1 VIEERVSDVD
11 LEASRPSALS
21 FDALFEEYASFVW
34 RVLGRLGVRRS
45 DVADAS
51 QEVFLVVHRRLA
63 SFEGRSSVKSW
74 IYGICVKVAAGHRR
88 QVRGAHDELDED
100 SRRVDGTSQE
110 QEQELDQ
117 SRAREQL
124 RQVLSQLDS
133 DKREVFVLYELEEL
147 SMPEVAEA
155 LGCPVTTAYSRLHAA
170 RKLVRAA
177 FARRTLTTSRAG

>member
-11 LEASRPSALS
+11 PEASRPSALS

-63 SFEGRSSVKSW
+63 SFEGRSSIKSW

-88 QVRGAHDELDED
+88 QARGTHDELDED
-100 SRRVDGTSQE
+100 SRRVDASSQE
-110 QEQELDQ
+110 HELDQ

-124 RQVLSQLDS
+124 RQVLAQLDS

-170 RKLVRAA
+170 RKIVRAA
-177 FARRTLTTSRAG
+177 FARRSLTTSRTG